1 MTASFTTQRQRP
13 ALLIPSRRAL
23 SAPRKATTSSSGTG
37 APPPP
42 PPTLVIHSSAS
53 AEIARAADHLQDQS
67 KAENREEEK
76 SKGLENRTIEADFTA
91 APQPFLDPPLW
102 ERMKSAGGS

>member
-23 SAPRKATTSSSGTG
+23 SAPRKAPTSSSGTG
-37 APPPP
+37 APPP

-67 KAENREEEK
+67 KAENREEGK